1 MELFGFKIE
10 RTKKVP
16 EPQQSFTPPVTDD
29 GTSVVSAGGYFGQYL
44 DMEGTAKSEADLI
57 QRYREVELHPECDMA
72 VEDIVNEA
80 VVADESVKS
89 VKINVDNI
97 DFSDDN
103 LGCGEGQEQNG
114 FIDQCGV
121 CSGGE
126 TGITPNASQDCSGT

>member
-16 EPQQSFTPPVTDD
+16 DPQQSFTPPVTDD

-57 QRYREVELHPECDMA
+57 QRYREVALHPECDMA

-80 VVADESVKS
+80 CCCWWKCKVSKDK
-89 VKINVDNI
+89 
-97 DFSDDN
+97 
-103 LGCGEGQEQNG
+103 CG
-114 FIDQCGV
+114 
-121 CSGGE
+121 
-126 TGITPNASQDCSGT
+126 

>member
-16 EPQQSFTPPVTDD
+16 DPQQAFTPPVTDD
-29 GTSVVSAGGYFGQYL
+29 GTTVVSAGGFFGQYL

-57 QRYREVELHPECDMA
+57 QRYREVSLHPECDMA

-89 VKINVDNI
+89 VKKKAL
-97 DFSDDN
+97 
-103 LGCGEGQEQNG
+103 LG
-114 FIDQCGV
+114 
-121 CSGGE
+121 
-126 TGITPNASQDCSGT
+126 